1 MESPI
6 EHLKNWGQK
15 YLVSFILKIKMCME
29 SVLPDEE
36 TMLWLLQLLSVH
48 HTVAQETR

>member
-6 EHLKNWGQK
+6 ELGPEIS
-15 YLVSFILKIKMCME
+15 SFLYPKMCME